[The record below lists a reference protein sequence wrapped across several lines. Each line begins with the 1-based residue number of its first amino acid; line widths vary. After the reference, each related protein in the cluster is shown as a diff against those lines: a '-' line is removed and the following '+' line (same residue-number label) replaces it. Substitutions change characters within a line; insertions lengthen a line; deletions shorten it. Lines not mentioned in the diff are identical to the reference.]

1 MAFCLGMCVVPFPE
15 FLKFLKFEFAPGGSE
30 APGATAALAAWCVH
44 IVSMRFF
51 GERPYDFRFS
61 RGGFRWRSV
70 LGSLWSL
77 FRNSPIGEGPLLRE
91 L

>member
-44 IVSMRFF
+44 IASMCFF
-51 GERPYDFRFS
+51 RRT
-61 RGGFRWRSV
+61 
-70 LGSLWSL
+70 SL
-77 FRNSPIGEGPLLRE
+77 
-91 L
+91 